1 MEINVTLLL
10 LTLTVIDFLDVLP
23 LFPVAVQL
31 TVLLPD
37 DNELVLVGLQL
48 KLPPLIP

>member
-1 MEINVTLLL
+1 MLILA
-10 LTLTVIDFLDVLP
+10 LDVLP
-23 LFPVAVQL
+23 FPPVVVHLAV
-31 TVLLPD
+31 VIPD